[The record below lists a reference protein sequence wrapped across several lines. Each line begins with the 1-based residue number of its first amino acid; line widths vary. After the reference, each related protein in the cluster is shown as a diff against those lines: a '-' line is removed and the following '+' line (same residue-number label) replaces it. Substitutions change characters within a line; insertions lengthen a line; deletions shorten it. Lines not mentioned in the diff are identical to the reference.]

1 MSNTLTR
8 TICIKLDV
16 DAHDAALAATQR
28 TFNAAATWIARVC
41 WDEGIANTNTA
52 HHRVYGETRLAYGLG
67 AQLAVCA
74 RMKAMEAIKAVKA
87 KQPARDLPPVRPAR
101 EYPLRRAHLP
111 ADEPG
116 SGLPPPAGGARG
128 LFARVRCAPAP
139 ACGRTGVA

>member
-87 KQPARDLPPVRPAR
+87 KQPARDLPRFGPR
-101 EYPLRRAHLP
+101 
-111 ADEPG
+111 G
-116 SGLPPPAGGARG
+116 SIRYD
-128 LFARVRCAPAP
+128 
-139 ACGRTGVA
+139 GRTSRLMGLARASLPTAEGRVGVR